1 MVSNFDLDSLT
12 EDRALIELKKLK
24 TQIDAHNIAYHTN
37 DAPEISDAEYDALKA
52 RNIAIETRF
61 PHLKLASSPTDTVGS
76 KPSGKFKSIT
86 HSRAMLS
93 LDNAFS
99 QEDVYEF
106 MNKVRRQLNL
116 PDDAR
121 IKWTAEP
128 KIDGLS
134 LSIRYENGKLV
145 YAATRGDGA
154 VGEDVTANAMT
165 IKDIPHS
172 LPIGAPDVVEVRG
185 EVYMAK
191 SDFIAL
197 NDAAAKANRDLYA
210 NPRNAAAG
218 SLRQLNAQVTARRN
232 LSFFAYAWGEF
243 SNDEGYY
250 SQEAVV
256 NLFATWGFK
265 INPLMIST
273 DNPQE
278 VIKHFNKIGQERG
291 SLPYDIDGVVYK
303 VDDLATQKR
312 LGFASRSPRWAIA
325 HKFPAEQATTTL
337 RGIDI
342 QVGRTGALTPVAR
355 LDPVN
360 VGGVVVSNTTLHNAD
375 EITRL
380 GLKIGD
386 RVVVQRAGDVVP
398 QLVSVSFSPEN
409 AVPFSF
415 PRVCPCT
422 LKTAVVTEITV
433 NGEESAVR
441 RCSGDFI
448 CPSQRKEHLK
458 FFVSRDAFDIEGLGD
473 KQIESFFNDETL
485 PINTPEDIFTLATR
499 NAVSLQKLENRE
511 GYGKTSVKKLF
522 EAIEAK
528 RTIPLHRVI
537 YALGIRHVGQSTS
550 KALARHY
557 GDWDKFRSN
566 AYAVANGDKK
576 AINELTDLND
586 IGAAVVESLSKFF
599 AGAETAAMADNL
611 VKHLAIEACEPIA
624 TIASPITGLTVV
636 FTGSLVRLTRE
647 SAKEMAERYGAK
659 AGSSVSAKTDI
670 LVAGPGAG
678 SKLTK
683 ASELGIRIMN
693 EDEWFNYVGEQN

>member
-1 MVSNFDLDSLT
+1 MKSNIDIDVLT
-12 EDRALIELKKLK
+12 DDQALSELKNLK
-24 TQIDAHNIAYHTN
+24 MQINMHNIAYHTN
-37 DAPEISDAEYDALKA
+37 DAPEISDADYDKLKA
-52 RNIAIETRF
+52 RNIALETRF
-61 PHLKLASSPTDTVGS
+61 PHLKLDASPTDAVGS

-86 HSRAMLS
+86 HSRSMLS

-99 QEDVYEF
+99 DDDVYEF

-116 PDDAR
+116 PDEAQ

-134 LSIRYENGKLV
+134 LSIRYENGKIV
-145 YAATRGDGA
+145 YAATRGDGT

-172 LPIGAPDVVEVRG
+172 LPIGAPDIVEVRG

-191 SDFIAL
+191 SDFFAL
-197 NDAAAKANRDLYA
+197 NEAAAKANRDLYA

-218 SLRQLNAQVTARRN
+218 SLRQLNSRITAERN
-232 LSFFAYAWGEF
+232 LSFFAYAWGEI
-243 SNDEGYY
+243 SDEGYN

-273 DNPQE
+273 DSPQD
-278 VIKHFNKIGQERG
+278 VIKHFNKIGEERG
-291 SLPYDIDGVVYK
+291 NLPYDIDGVVYK

-325 HKFPAEQATTTL
+325 HKFPAEQATTVL

-375 EITRL
+375 EIARL

-398 QLVSVSFSPEN
+398 QLVSVSFSPED

-415 PRVCPCT
+415 PTVCPCA
-422 LKTAVVTEITV
+422 LKTAVVTEITA

-458 FFVSRDAFDIEGLGD
+458 FFVSRDAFDIECLGD
-473 KQIESFFNDETL
+473 KQIEAFFNDETL
-485 PINTPEDIFTLATR
+485 PINTPEDIFTLSDR
-499 NAVSLQKLENRE
+499 NAASIQKLENRE

-522 EAIEAK
+522 DAIEAK
-528 RTIPLHRVI
+528 RTIALQRVI

-557 GDWDKFRSN
+557 GDWNTFRHN
-566 AYAVANGDKK
+566 VEAVAKGEQT
-576 AINELTDLND
+576 AITELTELND
-586 IGAAVVESLSKFF
+586 IGSAVIDSLAKFF
-599 AGAETAAMADNL
+599 AGSETAAMADNL
-611 VKHLAIEACEPIA
+611 VKHLNIESAEPVAAIV
-624 TIASPITGLTVV
+624 SSITGLTVV

-678 SKLTK
+678 SKFKK
-683 ASELGIRIMN
+683 ATELGVRVMD
-693 EDEWFNYVGEQN
+693 EDEWFRLVGET

>member
-1 MVSNFDLDSLT
+1 
-12 EDRALIELKKLK
+12 
-24 TQIDAHNIAYHTN
+24 
-37 DAPEISDAEYDALKA
+37 
-52 RNIAIETRF
+52 
-61 PHLKLASSPTDTVGS
+61 
-76 KPSGKFKSIT
+76 
-86 HSRAMLS
+86 
-93 LDNAFS
+93 
-99 QEDVYEF
+99 

-116 PDDAR
+116 PDEAQ

-134 LSIRYENGKLV
+134 LSIRYENGKIV
-145 YAATRGDGA
+145 YAATRGDGT

-172 LPIGAPDVVEVRG
+172 LPIGAPDIVEVRG

-191 SDFIAL
+191 SDFFAL
-197 NDAAAKANRDLYA
+197 NEAAAKANRDLYA

-218 SLRQLNAQVTARRN
+218 SLRQLNSRITAERN
-232 LSFFAYAWGEF
+232 LSFFAYAWGEI
-243 SNDEGYY
+243 SDEGYN

-273 DNPQE
+273 DSPQD
-278 VIKHFNKIGQERG
+278 VIKHFNKIGEERG
-291 SLPYDIDGVVYK
+291 NLPYDIDGVVYK

-325 HKFPAEQATTTL
+325 HKFPAEQATTVL

-375 EITRL
+375 EIARL

-398 QLVSVSFSPEN
+398 QLVSVSFSPED

-415 PRVCPCT
+415 PTVCPCA
-422 LKTAVVTEITV
+422 LKTAVVTEITA

-473 KQIESFFNDETL
+473 KQIEAFFNDETL
-485 PINTPEDIFTLATR
+485 PINTPEDIFTLSDR
-499 NAVSLQKLENRE
+499 NAASIQKLENRE

-522 EAIEAK
+522 DAIEAK
-528 RTIPLHRVI
+528 RTIALQRVI

-557 GDWDKFRSN
+557 GDWNTFRHN
-566 AYAVANGDKK
+566 VEAVAKGEQT
-576 AINELTDLND
+576 AITELTELND
-586 IGAAVVESLSKFF
+586 IGSAVIDSLAKFF
-599 AGAETAAMADNL
+599 AGSETAAMADNL
-611 VKHLAIEACEPIA
+611 VKHLNIESAEPVAAIV
-624 TIASPITGLTVV
+624 SSITGLTVV

-678 SKLTK
+678 SKFKK
-683 ASELGIRIMN
+683 ATELGVRVMD
-693 EDEWFNYVGEQN
+693 EDEWFRLVGET

>member
-1 MVSNFDLDSLT
+1 MTAQIAIDALT
-12 EDRALIELKKLK
+12 EGQAGQELKRLAAELA
-24 TQIDAHNIAYHTN
+24 AHNVAYHTN
-37 DAPEISDAEYDALKA
+37 DAPDVSDAVYDALKR
-52 RNIAIETRF
+52 RNIAIETKF
-61 PHLKLASSPTDTVGS
+61 PHLKLADSPTDAVGA
-76 KPSGKFKSIT
+76 KPSEKFGNIT
-86 HSRAMLS
+86 HARPMLS
-93 LDNAFS
+93 LDNAFTE
-99 QEDVYEF
+99 EDVYDF
-106 MNKVRRQLNL
+106 MARVRRQLNIS
-116 PDDAR
+116 DDAPLR
-121 IKWTAEP
+121 WTAEP

-134 LSIRYENGKLV
+134 LSIRYENGVLA
-145 YAATRGDGA
+145 YAATRGDGSI
-154 VGEDVTANAMT
+154 GEDVTANAKM
-165 IKDIPHS
+165 IKDIPHR
-172 LPIGAPDVVEVRG
+172 LPVGVPAIVEVRG

-191 SDFIAL
+191 SDFLAL
-197 NDAAAKANRDLYA
+197 NEAAAKANRDPYA

-218 SLRQLNAQVTARRN
+218 SLRQLNAHITGERN
-232 LSFFAYAWGEF
+232 LSFFAYAWGEL
-243 SNDEGYY
+243 SEQVADAQ
-250 SQEAVV
+250 SAVV

-265 INPLMIST
+265 VNPLMIST

-278 VIKHFNKIGQERG
+278 VIEHFNKIGLERA

-312 LGFASRSPRWAIA
+312 LGFVSRSPRWAIA

-337 RGIDI
+337 LGIDI

-355 LDPVN
+355 LEPVN

-375 EITRL
+375 EIARL

-398 QLVSVSFSPEN
+398 QLVSVASSP
-409 AVPFSF
+409 ADAIPFSF
-415 PRVCPCT
+415 PTVCPCK
-422 LKTAVVTEITV
+422 LQTAVVTEITV

-473 KQIESFFNDETL
+473 KQIEAFFNDDSL

-499 NAVSLQKLENRE
+499 NAESLQKLENRE

-522 EAIEAK
+522 DAIEAK
-528 RTIPLHRVI
+528 RTIPLQRVI

-557 GDWDKFRSN
+557 GDWGQFRAN
-566 AYAVANGDKK
+566 AQAVADGDQK
-576 AINELTDLND
+576 AIADLTELND
-586 IGAAVVESLSKFF
+586 IGTAVIESLAKFF
-599 AGAETAAMADNL
+599 AGTETAAMADNL
-611 VKHLAIEACEPIA
+611 VKHLNVEASKPVE
-624 TIASPITGLTVV
+624 TISSSITGLTVV
-636 FTGSLVRLTRE
+636 FTGSLVRLTRD

-678 SKLTK
+678 SKLKK
-683 ASELGIRIMN
+683 ATDLGVKVID
-693 EDEWFNYVGEQN
+693 EDEWFKLVGEE

>member
-1 MVSNFDLDSLT
+1 
-12 EDRALIELKKLK
+12 
-24 TQIDAHNIAYHTN
+24 
-37 DAPEISDAEYDALKA
+37 
-52 RNIAIETRF
+52 
-61 PHLKLASSPTDTVGS
+61 
-76 KPSGKFKSIT
+76 
-86 HSRAMLS
+86 
-93 LDNAFS
+93 
-99 QEDVYEF
+99 
-106 MNKVRRQLNL
+106 
-116 PDDAR
+116 
-121 IKWTAEP
+121 
-128 KIDGLS
+128 
-134 LSIRYENGKLV
+134 
-145 YAATRGDGA
+145 
-154 VGEDVTANAMT
+154 
-165 IKDIPHS
+165 
-172 LPIGAPDVVEVRG
+172 
-185 EVYMAK
+185 MAK
-191 SDFIAL
+191 SDFFAL
-197 NDAAAKANRDLYA
+197 NEAAAKANRDLYA

-218 SLRQLNAQVTARRN
+218 SLRQLNSRITAERN
-232 LSFFAYAWGEF
+232 LSFFAYAWGEI
-243 SNDEGYY
+243 SDEGYN

-273 DNPQE
+273 DSPQD
-278 VIKHFNKIGQERG
+278 VIKHFNKIGEERG
-291 SLPYDIDGVVYK
+291 NLPYDIDGVVYK

-325 HKFPAEQATTTL
+325 HKFPAEQATTVL

-375 EITRL
+375 EIARL

-398 QLVSVSFSPEN
+398 QLVSVSFSPED

-415 PRVCPCT
+415 PTVCPCA
-422 LKTAVVTEITV
+422 LKTAVVTEITA

-473 KQIESFFNDETL
+473 KQIEAFFNDETL
-485 PINTPEDIFTLATR
+485 PINTPEDIFTLSDR
-499 NAVSLQKLENRE
+499 NAASIQKLENRE

-522 EAIEAK
+522 DAIEAK
-528 RTIPLHRVI
+528 RTIALQRVI

-557 GDWDKFRSN
+557 GDWNTFRHN
-566 AYAVANGDKK
+566 VEAVAKGEQT
-576 AINELTDLND
+576 AITELTELND
-586 IGAAVVESLSKFF
+586 IGSAVIDSLAKFF
-599 AGAETAAMADNL
+599 AGSETAAMADNL
-611 VKHLAIEACEPIA
+611 VKHLNIESAEPVAAIV
-624 TIASPITGLTVV
+624 SSITGLTVV

-678 SKLTK
+678 SKFKK
-683 ASELGIRIMN
+683 ATELGVRVMD
-693 EDEWFNYVGEQN
+693 EDEWFRLVGET

>member
-1 MVSNFDLDSLT
+1 MESIIDVDVLSD
-12 EDRALIELKKLK
+12 EQALQELNNLK
-24 TQIDAHNIAYHTN
+24 TKINLHNIAYHTN
-37 DAPEISDAEYDALKA
+37 DAPEISDAEYDKLKA
-52 RNIAIETRF
+52 RNIALETLF
-61 PHLKLASSPTDTVGS
+61 PHLKLDASPTDTVGS

-93 LDNAFS
+93 LENAFS
-99 QEDVYEF
+99 DDDVYEF

-116 PDDAR
+116 ADDVK

-134 LSIRYENGKLV
+134 LSIRYEQGKLV
-145 YAATRGDGA
+145 YAATRGDGS
-154 VGEDVTANAMT
+154 VGEDVTANALT

-172 LPIGAPDVVEVRG
+172 LPIGAPDIVEVRG

-191 SDFIAL
+191 SDFFAL
-197 NDAAAKANRDLYA
+197 NEAAAKANRDLYA

-218 SLRQLNAQVTARRN
+218 SLRQLNAQITAERN
-232 LSFFAYAWGEF
+232 LSFFAYAWGEL
-243 SNDEGYY
+243 SDVGYN

-265 INPLMIST
+265 VNPLMIST

-278 VIKHFNKIGQERG
+278 IINHFNKIGEERG

-325 HKFPAEQATTTL
+325 HKFPAEQATTIL

-375 EITRL
+375 EIARL

-398 QLVSVSFSPEN
+398 QLVSVSFSPED
-409 AVPFSF
+409 AIPFSF
-415 PRVCPCT
+415 PTVCPCA
-422 LKTAVVTEITV
+422 LKTAVVTEITA

-473 KQIESFFNDETL
+473 KQIEAFFNDETL

-499 NAVSLQKLENRE
+499 NDANLIKLENRE

-528 RTIPLHRVI
+528 RTIPLQRVI

-557 GDWDKFRSN
+557 GGWGEFRTN
-566 AYAVANGDKK
+566 VQAVANGDKK
-576 AINELTDLND
+576 AIDELTDLND
-586 IGAAVVESLSKFF
+586 IGAAVVESLAKFF
-599 AGAETAAMADNL
+599 AGAETSAMADNL
-611 VKHLAIEACEPIA
+611 VNHLVIESSKPFA

-636 FTGSLVRLTRE
+636 FTGSLTRLTRE

-678 SKLTK
+678 SKLKK
-683 ASELGIRIMN
+683 ASELGVRIMD
-693 EDEWFNYVGEQN
+693 EDEWFRLVGET

>member
-1 MVSNFDLDSLT
+1 
-12 EDRALIELKKLK
+12 
-24 TQIDAHNIAYHTN
+24 
-37 DAPEISDAEYDALKA
+37 
-52 RNIAIETRF
+52 
-61 PHLKLASSPTDTVGS
+61 
-76 KPSGKFKSIT
+76 
-86 HSRAMLS
+86 LS

-99 QEDVYEF
+99 DDDVYEF
-106 MNKVRRQLNL
+106 MNKVRRQLNR
-116 PDDAR
+116 PDEAQ

-134 LSIRYENGKLV
+134 LSIRYENGKIV
-145 YAATRGDGA
+145 YAATRGDGT

-172 LPIGAPDVVEVRG
+172 LPIGAPDIVEVRG

-191 SDFIAL
+191 SDFFAL
-197 NDAAAKANRDLYA
+197 NEAAAKANRDLYA

-218 SLRQLNAQVTARRN
+218 SLRQLNSRITAERN
-232 LSFFAYAWGEF
+232 LSFFAYAWGEI
-243 SNDEGYY
+243 SDEGYN

-273 DNPQE
+273 DSPQD
-278 VIKHFNKIGQERG
+278 VIKHFNKIGEERG
-291 SLPYDIDGVVYK
+291 NLPYDIDGVVYK

-325 HKFPAEQATTTL
+325 HKFPAEQATTVL

-375 EITRL
+375 EIARL

-398 QLVSVSFSPEN
+398 QLVSVSFSPED

-415 PRVCPCT
+415 PTVCPCA
-422 LKTAVVTEITV
+422 LKTAVVTEITA

-473 KQIESFFNDETL
+473 KQIEAFFNDETL
-485 PINTPEDIFTLATR
+485 PINTPEDIFTLSDR
-499 NAVSLQKLENRE
+499 NAASIQKLENRE

-522 EAIEAK
+522 DAIEAK
-528 RTIPLHRVI
+528 RTIALQRVI

-557 GDWDKFRSN
+557 GDWNTFRHN
-566 AYAVANGDKK
+566 VEAVAKGEQT
-576 AINELTDLND
+576 AITELTELND
-586 IGAAVVESLSKFF
+586 IGSAVIDSLAKFF
-599 AGAETAAMADNL
+599 AGSETAAMADNL
-611 VKHLAIEACEPIA
+611 VKHLNIESAEPVAAIV
-624 TIASPITGLTVV
+624 SSITGLTVV

-678 SKLTK
+678 SKFKK
-683 ASELGIRIMN
+683 ATELGVRVMD
-693 EDEWFNYVGEQN
+693 EDEWFRLVGET